1 MYSELLSK
9 ANPGL
14 ILILL
19 DQSTSMV
26 DPYNNST
33 KAEFAALAVNK
44 VIEELISACTSG
56 DEVRDRCWVSVI
68 GYGQSVNTFFVDKIS
83 DLAKNPNTETRKKK
97 VSDGSGGLVEVD
109 EIMRVFVTPVANGG
123 TPMAEAFQQ
132 AIHGVSEFIS
142 THPDS
147 FPPVVINI
155 TDGEPNDFD
164 SAIVKAQKLTQLQTS
179 DGNVILLNA
188 HISSASAGKIE
199 LPNNDVA
206 FKSNKFASFL
216 FKVSSV
222 LPDALASK
230 APDLGFNVQP
240 GAKGFVFNADAET
253 LIKLLNFGSLGAIL
267 R

>member
-1 MYSELLSK
+1 
-9 ANPGL
+9 
-14 ILILL
+14 
-19 DQSTSMV
+19 MV

-56 DEVRDRCWVSVI
+56 DEIRDRCFVCVI
-68 GYGQSVNTFFVDKIS
+68 GYGQSVELLVIKKIS
-83 DLAKNPNTETRKKK
+83 DLAKEPNKETRKKK
-97 VSDGSGGLVEVD
+97 VSNGSGGLVEVD
-109 EIMRVFVTPVANGG
+109 EIMRVFVSPVANGA
-123 TPMAEAFQQ
+123 TPMAEAFGEANK
-132 AIHGVSEFIS
+132 AISEFIS
-142 THPDS
+142 NHPDS

>member
-1 MYSELLSK
+1 
-9 ANPGL
+9 
-14 ILILL
+14 
-19 DQSTSMV
+19 
-26 DPYNNST
+26 
-33 KAEFAALAVNK
+33 
-44 VIEELISACTSG
+44 
-56 DEVRDRCWVSVI
+56 
-68 GYGQSVNTFFVDKIS
+68 
-83 DLAKNPNTETRKKK
+83 
-97 VSDGSGGLVEVD
+97 
-109 EIMRVFVTPVANGG
+109 
-123 TPMAEAFQQ
+123 
-132 AIHGVSEFIS
+132 
-142 THPDS
+142 
-147 FPPVVINI
+147 VVINI

-222 LPDALASK
+222 LPDALANK